1 MAEKDLYYT
10 GGTIMLDHGHGVTSV
25 YSHLSA
31 INVKVGDT
39 LELIE
44 ISKHRIS
51 VADFFNVL
59 FSREKNQEH
68 LNLLVKNEAI
78 ALYKRDQLQR
88 FIK

>member
-1 MAEKDLYYT
+1 
-10 GGTIMLDHGHGVTSV
+10 
-25 YSHLSA
+25 
-31 INVKVGDT
+31 
-39 LELIE
+39 
-44 ISKHRIS
+44 
-51 VADFFNVL
+51 VL